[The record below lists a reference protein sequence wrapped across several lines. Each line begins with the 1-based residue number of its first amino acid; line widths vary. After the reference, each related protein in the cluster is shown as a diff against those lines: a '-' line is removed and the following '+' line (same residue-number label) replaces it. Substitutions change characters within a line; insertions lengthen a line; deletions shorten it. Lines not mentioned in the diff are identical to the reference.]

1 MNSERKPRLTG
12 AEAVSDATLLERV
25 AQGEVSA
32 MGALYGR
39 HAAALLRFAKRV
51 DPQDAEDLLHST
63 FVRVARLSTR
73 YDGRNPSARAWL
85 FAIMT
90 RVAQERT
97 RSLRRFARAV
107 TRFSELPRR
116 QTASMIDT
124 LPDLDRALAT
134 LSTAKRAVLLL
145 AEVEGFS
152 CQEIA
157 TMLRIP
163 VGTVW
168 TRLHH
173 ARKELRAVHR
183 ESET

>member
-1 MNSERKPRLTG
+1 MKSARKPQLTMP
-12 AEAVSDATLLERV
+12 AAASDAALLARV
-25 AQGEVSA
+25 AEGEVSA
-32 MGALYGR
+32 MGALYDR
-39 HAAALLRFAKRV
+39 YAPTLLRFARRI
-51 DPQDAEDLLHST
+51 DPQEAEDLLHST
-63 FVRVARLSTR
+63 FVRVAKLSMR
-73 YDGRNPSARAWL
+73 FDGRSPSARAWL

-107 TRFSELPRR
+107 ARFSELPRR
-116 QTASMIDT
+116 HAVSIIDT
-124 LPDLDRALAT
+124 RPDLDRALRQ

-152 CQEIA
+152 CEEIA
-157 TMLRIP
+157 AMLGIP

-173 ARKELRAVHR
+173 ARKELRALR
-183 ESET
+183 DELES